1 MITEI
6 FLTIWPN
13 LEVYQDIVGLTD
25 IVQLRVK
32 LPTDVDLV
40 VDDETVL
47 AVTSLV
53 SSPQLEVQDPEQER
67 LVRGQTDLPG
77 TASRH

>member
-6 FLTIWPN
+6 FLTIWSN
-13 LEVYQDIVGLTD
+13 LEVYQDIVGLAD

-32 LPTDVDLV
+32 LPADVDLV
-40 VDDETVL
+40 VDDETIL
-47 AVTSLV
+47 ALTSLV

-67 LVRGQTDLPG
+67 LVRGQTDPPG
-77 TASRH
+77 TAS